1 MGIYIMKVA
10 IIDKNTLDVYAIYK
24 KTEDADK
31 IMRIDF
37 PEETHTFVDVS
48 DDVTIKNI
56 KVNSDGTTTTDQ
68 AYLYDELRQKRNA
81 LLVACD
87 WTQARDSPLTLEQQ
101 DTWSTYRQAL
111 RDLPANTPDPT
122 NVTWPTPPQ

>member
-1 MGIYIMKVA
+1 MKVA